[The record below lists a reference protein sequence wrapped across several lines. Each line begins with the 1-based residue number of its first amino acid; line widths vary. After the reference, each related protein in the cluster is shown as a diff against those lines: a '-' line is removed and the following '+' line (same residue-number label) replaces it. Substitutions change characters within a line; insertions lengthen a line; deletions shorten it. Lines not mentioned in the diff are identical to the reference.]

1 MKLLLFLV
9 DEYDVIKS
17 SFYLVDILEFKIY
30 KWIFFKFSVYKKFLN
45 ILLIYL

>member
-17 SFYLVDILEFKIY
+17 SFYLIDILEFKIY
-30 KWIFFKFSVYKKFLN
+30 KWIFLN
-45 ILLIYL
+45 LVCIKSF